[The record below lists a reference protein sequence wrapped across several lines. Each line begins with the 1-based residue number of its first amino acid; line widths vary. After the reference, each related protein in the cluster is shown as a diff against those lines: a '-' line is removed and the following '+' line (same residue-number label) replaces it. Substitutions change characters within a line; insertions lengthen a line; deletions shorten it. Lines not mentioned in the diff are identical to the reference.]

1 MSRKYKFREKDGAY
15 FISFATVYWIDVFVR
30 ETYFAIIRDSL
41 DYCRK
46 NKGME
51 IFGYCI
57 MPSHVHLIF
66 RSAFG
71 EPSALIRDFKGF
83 TSKRIIQEIEDNP
96 VESRKEWLL
105 WMFERAG
112 EKNSNV
118 KQRQFWQQHNQ
129 PIEIWSAK
137 VFWQKL
143 NYVHMNPVKSGF
155 VTDPVDWKYSSARNY
170 GNDDQTVL
178 EIDVNL

>member
-1 MSRKYKFREKDGAY
+1 MSRKYKFHEKQGAY

-30 ETYFAIIRDSL
+30 EVYFAIMIDSL
-41 DYCRK
+41 NYCRK

-66 RSAFG
+66 RSALG

-83 TSKRIIQEIEDNP
+83 TSKRILQEIEDSP

-105 WMFERAG
+105 WMFEQAG
-112 EKNSNV
+112 KKNSNV
-118 KQRQFWQQHNQ
+118 KHRQFWQQHNQ
-129 PIEIWSAK
+129 PIEIWTEK
-137 VFWQKL
+137 VFRQKL
-143 NYVHMNPVKSGF
+143 NYVHENPVKSGF
-155 VTDPVDWKYSSARNY
+155 VTEAVDWKYSSARNY
-170 GNDDQTVL
+170 GSDDQTVL
-178 EIDVNL
+178 EIDANP